1 MSPIPIRRRCSPSPT
16 CPGRSDS
23 PWRRPSGRR
32 RTPGARDADTI
43 SFVVS
48 VADSSAFADEAVVQL
63 GKFAARIQGV
73 GTERRHHAASGAGG
87 RVAHLRAE
95 PTTKWGAATSTFT
108 FPLRRRLTM
117 LRIPND
123 MYSQSQF
130 GWHFQ
135 NLAAADEAPVQP
147 FEKPGRT
154 HFRRCDF
161 ERSTFV
167 GDRLVS
173 PRSVNMDSMPADQ

>member
-87 RVAHLRAE
+87 RVAHLRAGTHHQMGRGHLHFYFS
-95 PTTKWGAATSTFT
+95 PATSVDYAADTKRYVFAISVRLALSK
-108 FPLRRRLTM
+108 PRSRRR
-117 LRIPND
+117 
-123 MYSQSQF
+123 
-130 GWHFQ
+130 
-135 NLAAADEAPVQP
+135 AVQP